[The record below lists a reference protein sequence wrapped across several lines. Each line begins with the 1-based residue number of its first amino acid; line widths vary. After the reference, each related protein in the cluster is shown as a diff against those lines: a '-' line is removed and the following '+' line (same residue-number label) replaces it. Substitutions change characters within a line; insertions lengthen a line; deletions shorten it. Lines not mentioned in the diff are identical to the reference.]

1 MTNILLINYLVTGVI
16 TIIAFE
22 IFFSDTDINFIKKEL
37 SLCINGTLQTTGILF
52 ILLVG
57 M

>member
-1 MTNILLINYLVTGVI
+1 MTNILLINYLVTGEI

-22 IFFSDTDINFIKKEL
+22 IFFSDADINFIKKEL